1 LIFYI
6 FEIYFKKFKC
16 IDFIFFNRSGNTF
29 ETNSKSGRNFLFS
42 FGKNDSDGLDFNKN
56 NFNQLNSNI
65 NNVLQ
70 RANNR
75 PQITSPS
82 EVSAIS
88 HATSRPILGLP
99 SGLWG
104 SASSSSV
111 VSHLKQQPINQSFPL
126 DSFKTP
132 CNKISKPLNESTLK
146 TNDSNSNNNNRERE
160 AYFKK

>member
-1 LIFYI
+1 MHR
-6 FEIYFKKFKC
+6 
-16 IDFIFFNRSGNTF
+16 FIFFNRSGHTF

-56 NFNQLNSNI
+56 SFNHQPKPNSNI

-82 EVSAIS
+82 EVSTIS

-99 SGLWG
+99 SGLCA
-104 SASSSSV
+104 SASNSSV
-111 VSHLKQQPINQSFPL
+111 VSHLKQQSINQNFPL

-132 CNKISKPLNESTLK
+132 CNKISKPLNESTSK
-146 TNDSNSNNNNRERE
+146 TNDSNSNNNNRERGKNDFT
-160 AYFKK
+160 YFKK